1 MKKIR
6 KNSNKKLALM
16 IGAALSLGVA
26 FGAMPY
32 DAAEAAS
39 YTISQDA
46 DTKNYVLTN
55 NDEGTSE
62 APLTYSQFFAADG
75 KFYNILKD
83 GDNDIT
89 IYDANTATSLSGK
102 NFILGSNTTLRV
114 NGSSSNA
121 TVIAGAT
128 PSNVSVNGTAI
139 SGDNVNL
146 SSVVLNIKG
155 GQTATINVSGNVGS
169 INVKAGTNNPANV
182 VFQNN
187 VTVGTLSVAEGAIL
201 NVESGIVKANKL
213 ELAKGA
219 TVAQDTKIA
228 VKEIVV
234 DASDEKAVTAIN
246 SLKLSGV
253 DGSSIKVTVNNANNA
268 IAGGSVADIQSAVI
282 NAASGSG
289 AQVETVVTAIDVK
302 YDASNKT
309 YTVGDTKNV
318 SADKLSDS
326 IADAYNHGADKITL
340 DKAAAQAISNDK
352 GGVTVPAGKTM
363 VVRDGND
370 TVSATPVKDA
380 TLQVDGTT
388 ISADEKDI
396 AFKDIT
402 VDAGGKKIVNNIVN
416 ATVEN
421 ITVKSGVLQTKD
433 VTAGNLNVAG
443 GTVTTEDVA
452 KGKIEATNVKLT
464 GGELAAGSLQA
475 ATVEIAEG
483 ATSKVANVE
492 ATTSVTV
499 GGTATGNIT
508 APTVTLKKGATFKS
522 NSIIKAGTVTVDS
535 LEALGA
541 AKLEATDGKSLTIN
555 SVAALDEAEQAE
567 LAKKLPK
574 DTVATVVVNG
584 AEAGKVTGTGYEN
597 PPLPPSTSDEAEA
610 EANKVLDE
618 VKKAEKDLALPT
630 YTASQIKTIQ
640 EANPFA
646 SKTALP
652 SATDIAKMAN
662 VSDKELDALKDIK
675 SKLEDA
681 KQKLVDADATSGDAW
696 DQVAAGLAE
705 FDGLDISKEG
715 FAAMASQ
722 VTSAVQYAGKTAA
735 APGASSARAAT
746 VVTNVMTANVAT
758 RTTELRGL
766 ASAVDEGR
774 PAPDN
779 MWFQYKH
786 TNMDVDNGDV
796 YDKSTVNT
804 NNFQLGYDA
813 KVGSNDYLGAYI
825 GTTTGNVDFRGPAAD
840 GRVDIE
846 NSYDFGVYG
855 THMLPADQ
863 YIDYMIHTGKFDSKY
878 NGATW
883 GTKDTGA
890 MVGYGVKIAQNDR
903 LTWNPYIQLAYDKVS
918 VDSYMAGANYIA
930 SDDSNNWTAKLGIN
944 LLDVSGFYGGLAY
957 SRGLSGS
964 YNAYIN
970 GVPMPSQDNN
980 ANVLYMSLGYR
991 ANMSRNV
998 FLDLNMEKTFA
1009 DYNGWTAAGKVNF
1022 YF

>member
-32 DAAEAAS
+32 DAAEAAT
-39 YTISQDA
+39 YTIDQVGSD
-46 DTKNYVLTN
+46 YVLKDANGTVKDQGSYN
-55 NDEGTSE
+55 N
-62 APLTYSQFFAADG
+62 FFAPDSE
-75 KFYNILKD
+75 FDRILAQ
-83 GDNDIT
+83 GGNEIT
-89 IYDANTATSLSGK
+89 LKGSDVASAMSGNTFT
-102 NFILGSNTTLRV
+102 LGSGTVLKV
-114 NGSSSNA
+114 NGSSSSA
-121 TVIAGAT
+121 TVTAGDT
-128 PSNVSVNGTAI
+128 PSNVSVDGTKI
-139 SGDNVNL
+139 SGNNVNL
-146 SSVVLNIKG
+146 SSVDLNIKG
-155 GQTATINVSGNVGS
+155 GQMAKIDVTGKVDS
-169 INVKAGTNNPANV
+169 INVKADTNKAANV
-182 VFQNN
+182 LFQNS
-187 VTVGTLSVAEGAIL
+187 VTVGTLSVAEGAKL
-201 NVESGIVKANKL
+201 SVASGTIVTAGTL

-219 TVAQDTKIA
+219 TVENGASVA

-234 DASDEKAVTAIN
+234 DASDEKAVAAIKN
-246 SLKLSGV
+246 LQLSGV

-268 IAGGSVADIQSAVI
+268 AAGGSVADIQSAVI
-282 NAASGSG
+282 SAASGSG

-302 YDASNKT
+302 QDANGT
-309 YTVGDTKNV
+309 YTVGDKTNV
-318 SADKLSDS
+318 TGAELSQS
-326 IADAYNHGADKITL
+326 IDDAYNHGADKITL

-352 GGVTVPAGKTM
+352 GGVKVPAGKTM

-370 TVSATPVKDA
+370 TVSATPKNNA
-380 TLQVDGTT
+380 TLWVDGTT
-388 ISADEKDI
+388 INAADGT

-421 ITVKSGVLQTKD
+421 VTVKSGVLQTKD
-433 VTAGNLNVAG
+433 VTAKNLNIAG
-443 GTVTTEDVA
+443 GTVTAVTGTITAND
-452 KGKIEATNVKLT
+452 VKLD
-464 GGELAAGSLQA
+464 GGTLAAGSLQA
-475 ATVEIAEG
+475 DKVTIAKD
-483 ATSKVANVE
+483 AISC
-492 ATTSVTV
+492 VT
-499 GGTATGNIT
+499 NIT
-508 APTVTLKKGATFKS
+508 AKEVTVKNGAVFAPD
-522 NSIIKAGTVTVDS
+522 SIIKANTVTVDS
-535 LEALGA
+535 LEALGVANLA
-541 AKLEATDGKSLTIN
+541 AKEGTTLTIN
-555 SVAALDEAEQAE
+555 ATTALDTTK
-567 LAKKLPK
+567 LANKLPVG
-574 DTVATVVVNG
+574 TVANVVVDGG
-584 AEAGKVTGTGYEN
+584 APTEVKGAGYTPIVN
-597 PPLPPSTSDEAEA
+597 PPSTAE
-610 EANKVLDE
+610 EVLKDVE
-618 VKKAEKDLALPT
+618 QKKEKLALPT

-662 VSDKELDALKDIK
+662 VTKEKLDELTGIK
-675 SKLEDA
+675 SELQIAQANLA
-681 KQKLVDADATSGDAW
+681 KKGITSGKEW
-696 DQVAAGLAE
+696 DQIKAGLAE

>member
-6 KNSNKKLALM
+6 KNPNKKLALM

-46 DTKNYVLTN
+46 NANYVLT
-55 NDEGTSE
+55 EGDKVLDTGDY
-62 APLTYSQFFAADG
+62 LGFFAAG
-75 KFYNILKD
+75 SKFNELLAE
-83 GDNDIT
+83 GNHTIT
-89 IYDANTATSLSGK
+89 INDANTATALSG
-102 NFILGSNTTLRV
+102 NEFTLGAGTVLNV
-114 NGSSSNA
+114 KGSSSSA
-121 TVIAGAT
+121 TVTAGAT
-128 PSNVSVNGTAI
+128 PSNVSVKGTAI
-139 SGDNVNL
+139 SGSNVDL
-146 SSVVLNIKG
+146 SSVDLNIKG
-155 GQTATINVSGNVGS
+155 GQTATVNVSGKVGS
-169 INVKAGTNNPANV
+169 INVKADTNKAANV

-187 VTVGTLSVAEGAIL
+187 VTVGTLSVAEGAKL
-201 NVESGIVKANKL
+201 SVASGTTVKADKL

-219 TVAQDTKIA
+219 TVANGASVA

-234 DASDEKAVTAIN
+234 DANDANAVTAIN

-253 DGSSIKVTVNNANNA
+253 DGSSIKVTVNNANIA
-268 IAGGSVADIQSAVI
+268 AGGSVAAIQGAVI

-289 AQVETVVTAIDVK
+289 AKVETVVTAIDVK
-302 YDASNKT
+302 YDTSNNT
-309 YTVGDTKNV
+309 YTVGDTKGV
-318 SADKLSDS
+318 SAEKLSES
-326 IADAYNHGADKITL
+326 IYDAYDHGVAQITL
-340 DKAAAQAISNDK
+340 DKAAAQAISNAE
-352 GGVTVPAGKTM
+352 GGVKVPAGRTM
-363 VVRDGND
+363 VVRDGD
-370 TVSATPVKDA
+370 AIVSATPAENA
-380 TLQVDGTT
+380 TLQVNGTT
-388 ISADEKDI
+388 ISADKSI

-402 VDAGGKKIVNNIVN
+402 VDAGGKKIVNNIEG

-421 ITVKSGVLQTKD
+421 VTVKSGVLQTKD
-433 VTAGNLNVAG
+433 VAAGNLNVAG
-443 GTVTTEDVA
+443 GTVTA
-452 KGKIEATNVKLT
+452 NNGAGSIRATTVNLT
-464 GGELAAGSLQA
+464 GGELAAASLNA
-475 ATVEIAEG
+475 DTVTIAKG
-483 ATSKVANVE
+483 ATSKVVDVK

-508 APTVTLKKGATFKS
+508 APTVTLKEGATFKS
-522 NSIIKAGTVTVDS
+522 NSIIKADIVTVDS

-555 SVAALDEAEQAE
+555 SVAALDKAEQAE

-584 AEAGKVTGTGYEN
+584 AEAGTVTGTGYEN

-878 NGATW
+878 NGVTW

>member
-6 KNSNKKLALM
+6 KNPNKKLAFM

-32 DAAEAAS
+32 DVAEAAAS

-46 DTKNYVLTN
+46 SANYVLT
-55 NDEGTSE
+55 DEGDNVLYTGDY
-62 APLTYSQFFAADG
+62 LDFFAAG
-75 KFYNILKD
+75 SKFNALLAE
-83 GDNDIT
+83 GSNTIT
-89 IYDANTATSLSGK
+89 INDANTATALSG
-102 NFILGSNTTLRV
+102 NAFTLGPKTVLKV
-114 NGSSSNA
+114 KGSSSSA
-121 TVIAGAT
+121 TVTAGAT
-128 PSNVSVNGTAI
+128 PSTVSVNGTAI
-139 SGDNVNL
+139 SGSDVDL
-146 SSVVLNIKG
+146 SSVDLNIKG
-155 GQTATINVSGNVGS
+155 GQTATVNVSGNVGS
-169 INVKAGTNNPANV
+169 INVKADTNKAANV

-187 VTVGTLSVAEGAIL
+187 VTVGTLSVAEGAKL
-201 NVESGIVKANKL
+201 SVATGTTVKADKL

-219 TVAQDTKIA
+219 TVANGASVA

-234 DASDEKAVTAIN
+234 DANDANAVTAIN
-246 SLKLSGV
+246 SLKLSSA
-253 DGSSIKVTVNNANNA
+253 DGTNTIKVTVNNANGT
-268 IAGGSVADIQSAVI
+268 AGGSVAAIQSAVS
-282 NAASGSG
+282 NASGG
-289 AQVETVVTAIDVK
+289 NVKVETVVTAIDVK
-302 YDASNKT
+302 QDANGN
-309 YTVGDTKNV
+309 YTVGGKTVTAAELSNTIAAAYKN
-318 SADKLSDS
+318 
-326 IADAYNHGADKITL
+326 GAAQITL
-340 DKAAAQAISNDK
+340 DKAAAQEISNAE
-352 GGVTVPAGKTM
+352 GGVKVPAGKTM

-370 TVSATPVKDA
+370 TVSATPKNNA
-380 TLQVDGTT
+380 TLWVDGTT
-388 ISADEKDI
+388 ISAEKGT
-396 AFKDIT
+396 AFNDIT
-402 VDAGGKKIVNNIVN
+402 VDAGGKKIVNNIEG
-416 ATVEN
+416 ATVDN
-421 ITVKSGVLQTKD
+421 VTVKSGVLQTQD
-433 VTAGNLNVAG
+433 VTATNLNVAG
-443 GTVTTEDVA
+443 GTVTAVEGT
-452 KGKIEATNVKLT
+452 ITATDVKLD
-464 GGELAAGSLQA
+464 GGTLAAGSLQA
-475 ATVEIAEG
+475 GKVTIAKD
-483 ATSKVANVE
+483 AISC
-492 ATTSVTV
+492 VT
-499 GGTATGNIT
+499 NIT
-508 APTVTLKKGATFKS
+508 AKEVTVKNGAVFAS
-522 NSIIKAGTVTVDS
+522 NSIIKAETVTVDS
-535 LEALGA
+535 LEALGV
-541 AKLEATDGKSLTIN
+541 AKLEAPEGKKLIIN
-555 SVAALDEAEQAE
+555 SDVALNTDKLAEKV
-567 LAKKLPK
+567 LKG
-574 DTVATVVVNG
+574 TTATVKVNG
-584 AEAGKVTGTGYEN
+584 NTIEVAGTGVIT
-597 PPLPPSTSDEAEA
+597 PTVLPTTPGEAKDYA
-610 EANKVLDE
+610 EGVLTAVE
-618 VKKAEKDLALPT
+618 QKKKDLDLPT
-630 YTASQIKTIQ
+630 CNASQIKTIQ

-662 VSDKELDALKDIK
+662 VSQKKLDDLAGIK
-675 SKLEDA
+675 SDLQMAQANLA
-681 KQKLVDADATSGDAW
+681 KNGVTSGEEW

-705 FDGLDISKEG
+705 FDGLDISKDG

-735 APGASSARAAT
+735 APGASSARAAN

-813 KVGSNDYLGAYI
+813 KVGPNDYLGAYI